1 MKISAVQNNSIQNN
15 SANKQNFKSKLPNA
29 YCKCARLT
37 ERDFWGEFTQKCMQ
51 ENKQDKLADLL
62 RKLTS
67 NFDKNVLALTAERSY
82 RYGSDIPSGKL
93 VTDSYTFSLQKSAD
107 KIDNQEAINSR
118 IFVCDKYYDSN
129 HEDFAGRYISEDT
142 DATEQDSLTDALLKV
157 LRDIV
162 TPNTHC
168 NRKIYGGKDTKE
180 EHFLKD
186 FRA

>member
-1 MKISAVQNNSIQNN
+1 MNSAKISLFILYLICIDDRT
-15 SANKQNFKSKLPNA
+15 SANL
-29 YCKCARLT
+29 
-37 ERDFWGEFTQKCMQ
+37 
-51 ENKQDKLADLL
+51 
-62 RKLTS
+62 
-67 NFDKNVLALTAERSY
+67 KNIIKYSIEV
-82 RYGSDIPSGKL
+82 
-93 VTDSYTFSLQKSAD
+93 TFSLQKSAD
-107 KIDNQEAINSR
+107 KIDNQEAINSG
-118 IFVCDKYYDSN
+118 IFVVDKYYDSN

-168 NRKIYGGKDTKE
+168 NCKIYGGKDTKE

>member
-1 MKISAVQNNSIQNN
+1 MRISAVQNNSIHNN
-15 SANKQNFKSKLPNA
+15 SANKQSFKSKLPST
-29 YCKCARLT
+29 YCKYGFT
-37 ERDFWGEFTQKCMQ
+37 VRDFWGEFTQKCMQ

-118 IFVCDKYYDSN
+118 IFVFDKYYDSN
-129 HEDFAGRYISEDT
+129 HEDFAGRYITEDT

-157 LRDIV
+157 LHDISMI
-162 TPNTHC
+162 HH
-168 NRKIYGGKDTKE
+168 RYDT
-180 EHFLKD
+180 F
-186 FRA
+186 

>member
-1 MKISAVQNNSIQNN
+1 MRISVVQNNPMQNN
-15 SANKQNFKSKLPNA
+15 SANKQSFKSKLPNA
-29 YCKCARLT
+29 YCKYGLT
-37 ERDFWGEFTQKCMQ
+37 VRDFWGEFAQKCMQ
-51 ENKQDKLADLL
+51 ENKQDKLAGLL
-62 RKLTS
+62 QKLTS
-67 NFDKNVLALTAERSY
+67 NFDKNVLALTTERSY
-82 RYGSDIPSGKL
+82 RYGSDIPSGEL
-93 VTDSYTFSLQKSAD
+93 VTDTYIFSLQKPAE
-107 KIDNQEAINSR
+107 KIDEQKAINGR
-118 IFVCDKYYDSN
+118 IFANDKYYDSN

-162 TPNTHC
+162 TPNTPC

>member
-1 MKISAVQNNSIQNN
+1 MRISAVQNNSIQNN

-29 YCKCARLT
+29 YCKYARLT

-93 VTDSYTFSLQKSAD
+93 VTDLYTFSLQKSSAD
-107 KIDNQEAINSR
+107 RSSPVR
-118 IFVCDKYYDSN
+118 
-129 HEDFAGRYISEDT
+129 
-142 DATEQDSLTDALLKV
+142 
-157 LRDIV
+157 
-162 TPNTHC
+162 
-168 NRKIYGGKDTKE
+168 RKE
-180 EHFLKD
+180 
-186 FRA
+186 R